1 MFRLLASVLVLAL
14 VTSDCRRQAAVG
26 EGEPDQVLRIGN
38 GEEPKDLDPGTQASV
53 AEANV
58 ESALFEGLVNLSN
71 DGHTRLPG
79 VAETWDVSADGLTYT
94 FHLRAN
100 AKWSDGSAVTADDFA
115 YAFRRVFAPSL
126 ASANAVEGYV
136 ITGARDIANGR
147 EAKLG
152 VQAPDARTL
161 IVRLDYR
168 APYILDF
175 LASAPFLPVQR
186 AVVERFG
193 GGTRFGTAWTR
204 PGNLISNGPFMLT
217 AWHANQEV
225 VVTRNPY
232 YWDIQ
237 RTRLR
242 EVHFVPS
249 DDTEAEER
257 DFRGGQIDVTYSV
270 PNSKLSVYS
279 HQNASP
285 LHIAPELG
293 TYFLEFNTHAAP
305 FDDARV
311 RRALSLAIDREN
323 VIPRVIHEAG
333 TAAHSL
339 TRPGTGD
346 YSPAFINDYD
356 PAGARRLL
364 AEAGYPG
371 GKGFPAFTL
380 CCSSSHASNLPE
392 VLQEAW
398 RRELGIDVKLEAQE
412 LKTQLDRLYSKNY
425 QVASTGY
432 TYAVNAAETMLLI
445 AQSDSNWN
453 FTGWRNSAYDDAF
466 RQAGASADDSGRHT
480 AFDRMEGILAAEA
493 PFIPLYFSNHC
504 RLVSPRV
511 RGWKDNNIDQI
522 DWRELSMG
530 R

>member
-1 MFRLLASVLVLAL
+1 MSLRVVLALSLVLAA
-14 VTSDCRRQAAVG
+14 TSCRRQAAVSQ
-26 EGEPDQVLRIGN
+26 GEPDQVLRIGN
-38 GEEPKDLDPGTQASV
+38 GEEPKDLDPGTQASL
-53 AEANV
+53 AEFTL
-58 ESALFEGLVNLSN
+58 ESALFEGLVDLSN
-71 DGHTRLPG
+71 DGHTYLPG
-79 VAETWDVSADGLTYT
+79 VAESWDVSADGLTYT

-100 AKWSDGSAVTADDFA
+100 ARWSDGVAVTADDFA

-126 ASANAVEGYV
+126 AAANAVEGYV
-136 ITGARDIANGR
+136 ITGAREIANGR

-152 VQAPDARTL
+152 VEAPDTRTL
-161 IVRLDYR
+161 IVHLDYR

-175 LASAPFLPVQR
+175 LATAPFLPVQR
-186 AVVERFG
+186 SLVERFG
-193 GGTRFGTAWTR
+193 GGGRFGTAWTR
-204 PGNLISNGPFMLT
+204 PGNLVSNGPFMLT

-232 YWDIQ
+232 YWDAK

-242 EVHFVPS
+242 EVHFVPT

-257 DFRGGQIDVTYSV
+257 DFRAGQIDVTYAV
-270 PNSKLSVYS
+270 PDSKLAVYS
-279 HQNASP
+279 HQDGSP
-285 LHIAPELG
+285 LHVAPVLG
-293 TYFLEFNTHAAP
+293 TYFLEFNTLAP
-305 FDDARV
+305 PFNDARV
-311 RRALSLAIDREN
+311 RRALSLAIDREH

-339 TRPGTGD
+339 TRPGTGN
-346 YSPAFINDYD
+346 YSPAFNNDYD

-380 CCSSSHASNLPE
+380 CCSSSHPTSMPE
-392 VLQEAW
+392 VLQETW
-398 RRELGIDVKLEAQE
+398 RRELGIEVKLESQE

-425 QVASTGY
+425 QVALAAY

-453 FTGWRNSAYDDAF
+453 FTGWRSAAYDDAF
-466 RQAGASADDSGRHT
+466 RQAAASADDSGRHA

-493 PFIPLYFSNHC
+493 PFIPLYFYNHS
-504 RLVSPRV
+504 RLISPRV

>member
-1 MFRLLASVLVLAL
+1 VPLRVIFVLSAIL
-14 VTSDCRRQAAVG
+14 VATSCSRQAAVG
-26 EGEPDQVLRIGN
+26 KGEPDQVIRIGN
-38 GEEPKDLDPGTQASV
+38 GEEPKDLDPGTQATM
-53 AEANV
+53 AEWLLD
-58 ESALFEGLVNLSN
+58 SALFEGLVNLSN

-79 VAETWDVSADGLTYT
+79 VAKTWDVSADGLTYT

-100 AKWSDGSAVTADDFA
+100 ARWSDGSAVTADDFA
-115 YAFRRVFAPSL
+115 YSFRRVFAPSL
-126 ASANAVEGYV
+126 ASANAAEGYV
-136 ITGARDIANGR
+136 ITGARDIANGKD
-147 EAKLG
+147 AKLG
-152 VQAPDARTL
+152 VEAPDPRTL
-161 IVRLDYR
+161 IVHLDYR

-186 AVVERFG
+186 ALVERFG
-193 GGTRFGTAWTR
+193 GGTQFGTAWTR
-204 PGNLISNGPFMLT
+204 PGNLVSNGPFVLT
-217 AWHANQEV
+217 AWHSNQEI

-242 EVHFVPS
+242 EVHFIPT
-249 DDTEAEER
+249 DDTDAEER
-257 DFRGGQIDVTYSV
+257 DFRAGQIDVTYAV
-270 PNSKLSVYS
+270 PNSKLSVYAR
-279 HQNASP
+279 QDGSP
-285 LHIAPELG
+285 LHVAPVLG
-293 TYFLEFNTHAAP
+293 TLFLEFNTQSPP

-311 RRALSLAIDREN
+311 RRALSLAIDREH
-323 VIPRVIHEAG
+323 VIPRVMHEAG

-346 YSPAFINDYD
+346 YSPTPNKDFD
-356 PAGARRLL
+356 PGVARKLL
-364 AEAGYPG
+364 ADAGYPG
-371 GKGFPAFTL
+371 GKGFPVFTL
-380 CCSSSHASNLPE
+380 CCSSSHPTSMPE

-398 RRELGIDVKLEAQE
+398 RRELGIDVKLESQE

-425 QVASTGY
+425 QVAYTAY

-453 FTGWRNSAYDDAF
+453 FTGWKSAAYDDAF
-466 RQAGASADDSGRHT
+466 RQAGASSDDSGRRA
-480 AFDRMEGILAAEA
+480 AFDRMEGILAAQA
-493 PFIPLYFSNHC
+493 PLIPLYFYNHC

-511 RGWKDNNIDQI
+511 RGWKDNDVDQI